1 MNNSLPLKGKKKKKR
16 LELDVTTMDNHVLK
30 YFQQIIK

>member
-1 MNNSLPLKGKKKKKR
+1 MNNSLPLKGKKKR